1 MNNVEPI
8 KIEHEMR
15 NSFLNY
21 SMSVIVSRALPDVR
35 DGLKPVHRRILY
47 AMNGLKVF
55 HNKPYLKSARIIGDV
70 LGKYHPHGDS
80 AVYEALVRMAQSF
93 SMRYPLIDGQGNFGS
108 IDGDSAAAM
117 RYTESRMKE
126 MAEFLLADLD
136 KGTVDFVPNYDNK
149 DTEPSVLPTKIPSL
163 LCNGA
168 SGIAVGMATN
178 IPPHNV
184 NEVLSGMKALIENP
198 EITIDELMAHIPVP
212 DFPTGAEIHGVSGI
226 RKAYMT
232 GRGSVVMRA
241 KAEVE
246 AKDTKD
252 RIIITEIPYQV
263 NKARLIERIA
273 DLVRE
278 KKLEGISD
286 IRDESAKEDIRIV
299 VECKRGESGE
309 IILNHLY
316 KLTALQTSFG
326 VNTVALVRGMP
337 KVLNLKQLLS
347 EFYAHRKEVI
357 LRRTAHLLAKA
368 EERAHI
374 LLGLKTAVENV
385 DDVVHIIRNAP
396 DTQTA
401 QEQLIAKHELT
412 EIQAKAILDMRLA
425 RLTGLERDKIVA
437 EFDSVMEVIADLKD
451 ILNTP
456 QRVTDIILEDIDLVL
471 EKFGDE
477 RRTTIHASMADE
489 LTMESLVADS
499 QVTVTVSHAGY
510 IKRTPSDAIQAQKRG
525 GRGKSGMLTK
535 DEDFTENVFPCT
547 NHQDLLCFSNL
558 GRVYSL
564 KVYQLPEAALRSR
577 GKHFANLIPLSENE
591 RIVKVLPIDE
601 FKEGRFV
608 VSVTKRGYVKK
619 TDLMAYSKVRSS
631 GIVGL
636 KLEDDDSLIGCAIV
650 DKGDHILIGT
660 RMGKAIR
667 FDQEGVREMGRAS
680 RGVTGI
686 RFGEEGDCAVGLE
699 VISNSD
705 TDTAILSVCE
715 KGYGKRTSLD
725 EYRVQTRGGKG
736 IYTIKVTERN
746 GPVVG
751 ICQVHNDDHIIL
763 MTSTGTIIRSA
774 VSEIGIV
781 GRNTQGVRL
790 MKVADGEKVQSV
802 SPIPPE
808 EKEELE
814 NEINDSESVQASETS
829 EDS

>member
-1 MNNVEPI
+1 M
-8 KIEHEMR
+8 
-15 NSFLNY
+15 
-21 SMSVIVSRALPDVR
+21 
-35 DGLKPVHRRILY
+35 
-47 AMNGLKVF
+47 
-55 HNKPYLKSARIIGDV
+55 
-70 LGKYHPHGDS
+70 
-80 AVYEALVRMAQSF
+80 
-93 SMRYPLIDGQGNFGS
+93 
-108 IDGDSAAAM
+108 
-117 RYTESRMKE
+117 
-126 MAEFLLADLD
+126 
-136 KGTVDFVPNYDNK
+136 
-149 DTEPSVLPTKIPSL
+149 
-163 LCNGA
+163 
-168 SGIAVGMATN
+168 
-178 IPPHNV
+178 
-184 NEVLSGMKALIENP
+184 
-198 EITIDELMAHIPVP
+198 
-212 DFPTGAEIHGVSGI
+212 
-226 RKAYMT
+226 
-232 GRGSVVMRA
+232 
-241 KAEVE
+241 
-246 AKDTKD
+246 
-252 RIIITEIPYQV
+252 
-263 NKARLIERIA
+263 
-273 DLVRE
+273 
-278 KKLEGISD
+278 
-286 IRDESAKEDIRIV
+286 
-299 VECKRGESGE
+299 
-309 IILNHLY
+309 
-316 KLTALQTSFG
+316 
-326 VNTVALVRGMP
+326 
-337 KVLNLKQLLS
+337 
-347 EFYAHRKEVI
+347 
-357 LRRTAHLLAKA
+357 LAKA

-650 DKGDHILIGT
+650 DEGDHILIGT

-667 FDQEGVREMGRAS
+667 FEQEGVREMGRAS

-705 TDTAILSVCE
+705 TETAILSVCE

-774 VSEIGIV
+774 VSEIGVV

-814 NEINDSESVQASETS
+814 NEKGDSDVAEVAETPEPSEN
-829 EDS
+829 